1 VKGLIAIIFI
11 SGIAI
16 VFGCMGRAQ
25 PAEGVPAFT
34 RQLSSY
40 KNDDGTAPNGLDD
53 GRDDTTAL
61 RKALA
66 AGPGVVYVGPG
77 FYRWGDVSIPAG
89 VAVVGAGRGTIVRSS
104 GPARIFVQ
112 QNVPDWAIRDMVL
125 DGEAQGDW
133 HERED
138 AGRCGVFV
146 DGCWGYE
153 IVGVAFRNFN
163 GAGLQLAH
171 TNLENSG
178 HSNGGDLE
186 RICASGNYVGV
197 RFDTR
202 AEYLNAAEL
211 SCFHNVIGCAIYAG
225 NVKITASNF
234 GDNIDGI
241 VIEDRENGSHGAI
254 SNCLVNH
261 NERYALLCRNALN
274 GMAIDGCCFFYGT
287 ILLENSVGMNI
298 TSGLIGC
305 TVKTVGEGANRIA
318 GNHIVHMDTFQYEI
332 APATVV
338 EGNFTSEGPWEH
350 NNN

>member
-1 VKGLIAIIFI
+1 MKALIATFI
-11 SGIAI
+11 VSGVAIA
-16 VFGCMGRAQ
+16 FGSTSRAQ
-25 PAEGVPAFT
+25 PAEGPAAFA

-40 KNDDGTAPNGLDD
+40 TNDDGTVPNGLDD

-77 FYRWGDVSIPAG
+77 FYRWGDVSVPAG

-112 QNVPDWAIRDMVL
+112 QRVSDWAIRDMVL

-133 HERED
+133 HERKD
-138 AGRCGVFV
+138 TGRCGIFV
-146 DGCWGYE
+146 SGCWGYE
-153 IVGVAFRNFN
+153 IVGVTLRNFD
-163 GAGLQLAH
+163 GAGLQLAY
-171 TNLENSG
+171 TDLQNAG
-178 HSNGGDLE
+178 HSDGGNLE
-186 RICASGNYVGV
+186 RICASGNYVGI

-202 AEYLNAAEL
+202 AEYLNATEL
-211 SCFHNVIGCAIYAG
+211 SCFHNVIGCVIHAG
-225 NVKITASNF
+225 NVKIAASNF

-241 VIEDRENGSHGAI
+241 VIQDKENGSHGAI

-261 NERYALLCRNALN
+261 NERYGLLCRNARN
-274 GMAIDGCCFFYGT
+274 GMAIDGCCFFYGA
-287 ILLENSVGMNI
+287 ILLQECAGINI

-305 TVKTVGEGANRIA
+305 TLKAVGEGANRIA

-332 APATVV
+332 APATIV
-338 EGNFTSEGPWEH
+338 EGNFTDKGPWEH
-350 NNN
+350 NN